1 MVKSEIPPSL
11 SCHKSCLAAQNK
23 LLLETSLLALYPL
36 PFITSKELQ
45 KAKKKKKEKKKSPQA
60 THVTSGPTPPTL
72 AKMHSSPG
80 DETMFATCTIIPFY
94 CHCGLLEDLTA
105 LHLLAGMDLI

>member
-80 DETMFATCTIIPFY
+80 DIQCLPPVQSFLFIATVAFWRI
-94 CHCGLLEDLTA
+94 
-105 LHLLAGMDLI
+105 